1 MGFARITFR
10 FCEFLLQAQEAP
22 KQEKSRIR
30 GRNID
35 DLSTLTLFFNIKMN
49 MEKKKQVR
57 GKTEWSFHWET
68 VIDLYE
74 SYFYKM

>member
-22 KQEKSRIR
+22 RQEKSRIR
-30 GRNID
+30 SRNID
-35 DLSTLTLFFNIKMN
+35 DLSTLTLLFNIKM
-49 MEKKKQVR
+49 KKKQVR

-74 SYFYKM
+74 SCFYKM